1 MRILGKIAL
10 IFHVNFWL
18 TVDCVFLIFR
28 DYCSGSNMLCEYAI
42 DSNDVFLDGNLKN
55 ITWPTCMRND
65 KGSRYVNTHFQRVQT
80 LSKNMVI
87 VRMKFKSPNVDTT
100 VLDSRTTL
108 SDKIANFGGTFG
120 IWAELTGFSL
130 LGILNIFVILIKVI
144 LKFVYK
150 Y

>member
-1 MRILGKIAL
+1 
-10 IFHVNFWL
+10 
-18 TVDCVFLIFR
+18 
-28 DYCSGSNMLCEYAI
+28 MLCEYAI
-42 DSNDVFLDGNLKN
+42 DSNDIFLDGNLKN
-55 ITWPTCMRND
+55 ITWPTYMSNG

-80 LSKNMVI
+80 LSKNMLI
-87 VRMKFKSPNVDTT
+87 IRMKFKSPNVDTT

-108 SDKIANFGGTFG
+108 SDKIANFGATFG

-130 LGILNIFVILIKVI
+130 LGIINILVILIKVM